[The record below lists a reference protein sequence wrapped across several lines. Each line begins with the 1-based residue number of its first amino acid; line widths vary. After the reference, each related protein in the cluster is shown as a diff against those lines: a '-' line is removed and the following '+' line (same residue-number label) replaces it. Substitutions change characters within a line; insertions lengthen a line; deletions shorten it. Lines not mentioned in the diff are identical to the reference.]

1 MVGISKTFKKELNE
15 TERSSIWGMHVAGWS
30 GRRIAR
36 HKNLPNSTVADT
48 IRRIEQNIHNGLE
61 NVFQSQPRSG
71 RPKKLCSRDVRH
83 LIRCAIQDRKATLQ
97 TLSTPSKSGHAI
109 SRFQVRAVLKAHG
122 KARRRARKK
131 PYLRKQHRQRRLA
144 FARRNKYTHWTVVC
158 WSDEAYFWVG
168 EDTRDVYVTRGSD
181 EAFLPECLRPTH
193 KGQRIKVGVWGCF
206 CGPFRGPLV
215 VLPQGTIMN
224 RDTYTDKVF
233 IPHFL
238 PFYLKMKSIFGSG
251 TYLQEDGATY
261 HHNGFL
267 GKLKAAWDCRI
278 LEWPANSPDLSPI
291 ENLWK
296 WMKNRISERIHRIR
310 NAAQMELALVEV
322 WGLIT
327 ADVLMNLVASMPRR
341 LAECIKNKGGATK
354 Y

>member
-1 MVGISKTFKKELNE
+1 
-15 TERSSIWGMHVAGWS
+15 
-30 GRRIAR
+30 
-36 HKNLPNSTVADT
+36 
-48 IRRIEQNIHNGLE
+48 
-61 NVFQSQPRSG
+61 
-71 RPKKLCSRDVRH
+71 
-83 LIRCAIQDRKATLQ
+83 
-97 TLSTPSKSGHAI
+97 
-109 SRFQVRAVLKAHG
+109 
-122 KARRRARKK
+122 
-131 PYLRKQHRQRRLA
+131 
-144 FARRNKYTHWTVVC
+144 
-158 WSDEAYFWVG
+158 
-168 EDTRDVYVTRGSD
+168 
-181 EAFLPECLRPTH
+181 
-193 KGQRIKVGVWGCF
+193 
-206 CGPFRGPLV
+206 
-215 VLPQGTIMN
+215 MN